1 MKALFA
7 VLNMGLGHAT
17 RSLGLINSLMEK
29 GVEITVASTGRSLHL
44 LKDEFKD
51 SLYSISFVDVPDY
64 AIEYSKKGPLI
75 LKLILQIPS
84 LFKKIKLENN
94 FTEKLVKKNK
104 YDLIISDHR
113 YGFFHKNIP
122 SFFITHQLLLMPP
135 WKFKLAKK
143 ISAKLHSLLLKNFN
157 MVIIPDFADDLNL
170 SGELSHNIFSN
181 NIKKYYAGPWSSIE
195 KETNVPE
202 YKYDVL
208 ALISGPEPQ
217 RTILEDKLTAILK
230 NYSGKAVMVIGKPG
244 EPKKKNKKETK
255 EKNDLTVFTHLNRQE
270 IHKLIMQCKIIISR
284 SGYTTVM
291 EIAGLKKKAVFIP
304 TPGQSEQEYLAEY
317 YADNNWYGF
326 IKQKEIDILPELLK
340 NDQMDFHGFPGNI
353 NAEENYDKTAEFLLS
368 HVKSNA
374 LSG

>member
-1 MKALFA
+1 MKH
-7 VLNMGLGHAT
+7 G
-17 RSLGLINSLMEK
+17 K
-29 GVEITVASTGRSLHL
+29 ITES
-44 LKDEFKD
+44 EFK
-51 SLYSISFVDVPDY
+51 
-64 AIEYSKKGPLI
+64 
-75 LKLILQIPS
+75 
-84 LFKKIKLENN
+84 
-94 FTEKLVKKNK
+94 
-104 YDLIISDHR
+104 YDI
-113 YGFFHKNIP
+113 
-122 SFFITHQLLLMPP
+122 
-135 WKFKLAKK
+135 
-143 ISAKLHSLLLKNFN
+143 
-157 MVIIPDFADDLNL
+157 
-170 SGELSHNIFSN
+170 
-181 NIKKYYAGPWSSIE
+181 
-195 KETNVPE
+195 
-202 YKYDVL
+202 L

-230 NYSGKAVMVIGKPG
+230 NYSGKAVMVLGKPG

-270 IHKLIMQCKIIISR
+270 ISKLIMQCKIIISR